1 MSNRIEA
8 TKPVEYDKGAVAT
21 NYADEKKMKKINS
34 LFANPNETQKVAFT
48 LDVGNSIFENGSA
61 QPSHTSIQA

>member
-21 NYADEKKMKKINS
+21 NYADENKMKKINS
-34 LFANPNETQKVAFT
+34 LFADPTQKVAFT
-48 LDVGNSIFENGSA
+48 LDGSNSIFT
-61 QPSHTSIQA
+61 QPSQTAVQA